1 MPWRELRFV
10 CDAALADTIS
20 DALMDAGAL
29 SVSVEDADA
38 GTAAEQPLFGEP
50 GSAAEAAWRRN
61 TVVALVD
68 AGIDEHGIVAAAAR
82 AAGSSAPPVF
92 TSADVPDQDWVR
104 LTQSQFDPIRISA
117 RLWIVPTWHTA
128 PDPSAIAI
136 RLDPGLAFGTGSHPT
151 TRMCLAWLDQ
161 HVSPAHSVL
170 DYGCGSGVLAIAAAL
185 LGARAVTATDIDP
198 QALIATRDHAAAH
211 RCEVTVY
218 AAGHLPA
225 AESANGAKSTKEAKA
240 TREAGETK
248 AAAAA
253 AGAEK
258 KADIVVANIL
268 TNPLKVLAPALS
280 ARVADGGRLTLSG
293 ILDSQAAEVVAAYAP
308 FIPLAAWRA
317 EEGWVCLSGQKQPRS

>member
-61 TVVALVD
+61 AVVALVD
-68 AGIDEHGIVAAAAR
+68 AGLDEHSMVAAAAR

-92 TSADVPDQDWVR
+92 TSTDVPDQDWVR

-198 QALIATRDHAAAH
+198 QALIATRDNAAAN

-218 AAGHLPA
+218 AVGHLPPT
-225 AESANGAKSTKEAKA
+225 ESAKSTLGAKE
-240 TREAGETK
+240 TRETK
-248 AAAAA
+248 TAAVA

-293 ILDSQAAEVVAAYAP
+293 ILDSQAQEVIAAYAP
-308 FIPLAAWRA
+308 FIPLDIWRA
-317 EEGWVCLSGQKQPRS
+317 EEGWVCLSGEKLPRP